1 MKHQLVLRENGTHQI
16 LNRIYFKDRKG
27 EEAKARK
34 QFWQRYD
41 FSHVYMRVEK

>member
-16 LNRIYFKDRKG
+16 LKRVEFKDKKG

-34 QFWQRYD
+34 RLFQNYD
-41 FSHVYMRVEK
+41 FSKVYMRVEK